1 VTSRENPSDAGFA
14 WQQLYDAIAGLASD
28 PAPLRDRLR
37 EIGRRHLAKIEERGV
52 PPAIA
57 TGLVEFRASME
68 RMGDAL
74 APTEDLDF
82 EARAIAERVLHMY
95 DRLAAT
101 MRDLSSPYESS
112 GETAYDQSWELFHRS
127 MDSLVADD
135 GPLIKRLAWAYQDG
149 IARIHERETPPEIA
163 EELARLD
170 TSLGRAFTWF
180 DVAEQ
185 KRRVD
190 EFELL
195 STAQMCEMIR
205 AIVAMYSRV
214 GKYQDIDN
222 VDDDLA
228 PEI

>member
-1 VTSRENPSDAGFA
+1 VTSRENASDAGFA

-57 TGLVEFRASME
+57 TGLAEFRASME

-101 MRDLSSPYESS
+101 MRDLSSAYGSS

-135 GPLIKRLAWAYQDG
+135 GPLIKRLVWGYREG
-149 IARIHERETPPEIA
+149 LLLIHEREIPPDIA
-163 EELARLD
+163 DELARLEK
-170 TSLGRAFTWF
+170 SLEPALIWF

-185 KRRVD
+185 KGRVE
-190 EFELL
+190 EFQLL
-195 STAQMCEMIR
+195 STARMCEMIR
-205 AIVAMYSRV
+205 TIVAMYARV
-214 GKYQDIDN
+214 GKYQDIDS
-222 VDDDLA
+222 VDDDLVA
-228 PEI
+228 P